1 MVDQPVAIV
10 QRLREMLSR
19 VDEQHGGGTIDGGD
33 EVQQHGGI
41 CTERGDDGDTASEE
55 LAQDGRENAGWRR
68 VVEAAPKVDD
78 MAGRRRHKCL

>member
-33 EVQQHGGI
+33 EVQQHGG
-41 CTERGDDGDTASEE
+41 TGDDPCLHDVDPEAFEKHFTE
-55 LAQDGRENAGWRR
+55 LPGSLH
-68 VVEAAPKVDD
+68 V
-78 MAGRRRHKCL
+78 